1 MATSTSLE
9 SNSPRPVPSSFD
21 SPPFPDD
28 VRTAPLLTI
37 SLKKLVEDDTGE
49 RQRLFEASKSL
60 GFMYLD
66 MRGCEAG
73 ERLLREADKMFW
85 LMDFFFDLPM
95 EEKAKCDFSS
105 QGSYFGY
112 KGKGREVMDD
122 QGTKDYNEMYNVSQ
136 PSDHL

>member
-1 MATSTSLE
+1 MATSTNLE
-9 SNSPRPVPSSFD
+9 FKPPSGASSSFNI
-21 SPPFPDD
+21 PPFPDN

-37 SLKKLVEDDTGE
+37 CLKKLVENDDGE
-49 RQRLFEASKSL
+49 RERLFEASKSL

-73 ERLLREADKMFW
+73 ERLLRDADNMFW

-95 EEKAKCDFSS
+95 EEKAKCDLSS

-122 QGTKDYNEMYNVSQ
+122 QGTKDYNEMYNVSH
-136 PSDHL
+136 SL